1 MLNPSD
7 SAQNIKRYL
16 KKLLRLIEHDAVFSL
31 FKCTLV
37 NKNKV
42 DDIICC
48 VEGSFPNEYKDYV
61 KKMGPKGLRTY
72 GLWIQILKDIKN
84 PFCLSSSLYSVQKAS
99 AIQGLSSMI
108 AKIDSD
114 INQIYNNASSMF

>member
-72 GLWIQILKDIKN
+72 GLWIQILKDIKK
-84 PFCLSSSLYSVQKAS
+84 PILS
-99 AIQGLSSMI
+99 IFI
-108 AKIDSD
+108 ALFSTKSQCYTRAFINDSK
-114 INQIYNNASSMF
+114 NRF